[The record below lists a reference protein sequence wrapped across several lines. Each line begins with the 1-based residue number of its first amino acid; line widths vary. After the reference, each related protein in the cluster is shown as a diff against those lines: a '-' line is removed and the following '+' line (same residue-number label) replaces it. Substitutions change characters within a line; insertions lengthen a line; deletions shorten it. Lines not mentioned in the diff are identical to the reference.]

1 MVSAICLDL
10 DGTLLN
16 DDKIINEKTIET
28 LKRTYLRGVKIII
41 ATGRQ
46 YSVAKEMLS
55 CFEFPLFII
64 YSNGAGVRLSTSDEH
79 FFYHYLQAPLY
90 ADVMQLAKD
99 LPLGI
104 MINVDCFK
112 TGPDMFWFAGKH
124 DKYIK
129 AYARNNSI
137 RAKLLSDLSILPDKA
152 LSLVFIGLISDLL
165 LLEDK
170 VQRNNLE
177 CNFHTMKNSG
187 TMSLFEIMHF
197 SGEKGCA
204 LRRLAKY
211 LRLDIRNIVSF
222 GDDTN
227 DIGMLNDSG
236 LSFAMKNGIEEV
248 KIISNKITD
257 KDNNHDGVAVELNK
271 LLSLGMEF

>member
-1 MVSAICLDL
+1 MYWHCL
-10 DGTLLN
+10 
-16 DDKIINEKTIET
+16 
-28 LKRTYLRGVKIII
+28 Y
-41 ATGRQ
+41 
-46 YSVAKEMLS
+46 
-55 CFEFPLFII
+55 
-64 YSNGAGVRLSTSDEH
+64 
-79 FFYHYLQAPLY
+79 
-90 ADVMQLAKD
+90 
-99 LPLGI
+99 
-104 MINVDCFK
+104 
-112 TGPDMFWFAGKH
+112 
-124 DKYIK
+124 
-129 AYARNNSI
+129 
-137 RAKLLSDLSILPDKA
+137 
-152 LSLVFIGLISDLL
+152 
-165 LLEDK
+165 
-170 VQRNNLE
+170 
-177 CNFHTMKNSG
+177 
-187 TMSLFEIMHF
+187 F